1 MKKKGTGKTDWIVEE
16 RLKRALA
23 GAVCLAFCLFCLAA
37 CGGRAVKPSRPEA
50 RPRPP
55 MGKKLAKMGFT
66 IQTGAFSKVTNAARM
81 TRALRRRGLD
91 AFYFVHSSGLYKVRF
106 GNYAARAAARERAED
121 LQAAGV
127 IEEFYIVSPE
137 EYASARRTALG
148 DDYLREQLV
157 KTARDFIGIPYL
169 WGGTSPENGLDCSG
183 LVLAVYQL
191 NGLDL
196 PRVSRDQFAAG
207 SPVER
212 ERMQKGDLVF
222 FAKGKDKP
230 ISHVGIYIGNGRF
243 IHAPRRGQTIRVE
256 SLSREYY
263 ANRYMGSR
271 TYL

>member
-1 MKKKGTGKTDWIVEE
+1 MT
-16 RLKRALA
+16 
-23 GAVCLAFCLFCLAA
+23 
-37 CGGRAVKPSRPEA
+37 P
-50 RPRPP
+50 
-55 MGKKLAKMGFT
+55 
-66 IQTGAFSKVTNAARM
+66 AAR
-81 TRALRRRGLD
+81 R
-91 AFYFVHSSGLYKVRF
+91 S
-106 GNYAARAAARERAED
+106 
-121 LQAAGV
+121 
-127 IEEFYIVSPE
+127 
-137 EYASARRTALG
+137 SARRTALG

-196 PRVSRDQFAAG
+196 PRVSRDQYAAG
-207 SPVER
+207 IPVGR
-212 ERMQKGDLVF
+212 DRMQKGDLVF

-243 IHAPRRGQTIRVE
+243 IHALRRGQTIRVE